1 MKKYIITTKVP
12 GQKLDVKFLASI
24 KTYMKRNDAEL
35 IVLSTECLDKDIW
48 DSEAENKLAKYN
60 KEQKRIR
67 LNRNISIYNI
77 KTDPKAADPSSGL
90 DWLSNQVGSIIVPSP
105 KQSLR
110 SVPRQE
116 TDLPRVLIGTGS
128 VTRVTKSLNKTKRRI
143 LSEYHQTVGA
153 VIVEVENDDIFH
165 FRHIQADKNGEFCD
179 LFKKYTPTKVFKV
192 GAEALIPGDW
202 HVGFTDP
209 VVRGGIIKLLKA
221 NTVKHL
227 VLHDLADMISI
238 NPHTEHKLI
247 TKAIFK
253 DMNSL
258 TLELMSV
265 ANELKELSELVSSV
279 VVVKSN
285 HDLFL
290 DRWLDSGGFM
300 KETENREIGLE
311 LALMKI
317 RGDDPLKYAVN
328 KYHNL
333 PKVRFLEEDE
343 SFLVSKKKFECG
355 FHGHLGPNGARGTPQ
370 AINKASG
377 PLIMGHCHAPAIVNN
392 TIVVGTSTYL
402 KVGYNKGPSSW
413 MQTFCIVYPNGNF
426 QLINFVKGRY
436 RV

>member
-1 MKKYIITTKVP
+1 MKRYIITTKVP
-12 GQKLDVKFLASI
+12 GQKLDIKFLASI
-24 KTYMKRNDAEL
+24 KTYMKKNKAEL
-35 IVLSTECLDKDIW
+35 IVLSTECLDKDTW
-48 DSEAENKLAKYN
+48 DSEAERELSAYQVEK
-60 KEQKRIR
+60 KRIG
-67 LNRNISIYNI
+67 LNDNLIIYNI

-90 DWLSNQVGSIIVPSP
+90 DWLSNQIGSIIIPSP

-116 TDLPRVLIGTGS
+116 TELPRVLIGTGS
-128 VTRVTKSLNKTKRRI
+128 VTRVTNSLNKTKRRI

-153 VIVEVENDDIFH
+153 VIVEVESRQIYH
-165 FRHIQADKNGEFCD
+165 FRHVQADKNGEFCD
-179 LFKKYTPTKVFKV
+179 LFKKYTPTKVVSV

-209 VVRGGIIKLLKA
+209 VVRSGILSILK
-221 NTVKHL
+221 NNKVKNL

-247 TKAIFK
+247 TKAMFK
-253 DMNSL
+253 NMNSL
-258 TLELMSV
+258 ELEIVSV
-265 ANELKELSELVSSV
+265 ANELKVLSQLVDNV

-311 LALMKI
+311 LALEKI
-317 RGDDPLKYAVN
+317 RGSDPLKYAVG
-328 KYHNL
+328 KYQKL
-333 PKVRFLEEDE
+333 PNVRFLKEDE
-343 SFLVSKKKFECG
+343 SFLVSKKQFECG

-436 RV
+436 RI

>member
-1 MKKYIITTKVP
+1 MKRYIITTKVP
-12 GQKLDVKFLASI
+12 GQKLDEKFLASI
-24 KTYMKRNDAEL
+24 KTYIKSNNAKL
-35 IVLSTECLDKDIW
+35 IVLNTECLDKDTW
-48 DSEAENKLAKYN
+48 NSKAESELGKFQREDKKIKLN
-60 KEQKRIR
+60 
-67 LNRNISIYNI
+67 NNITIYNI
-77 KTDPKAADPSSGL
+77 KTDPKSADPTSGL
-90 DWLSNQVGSIIVPSP
+90 DWLSNQIGSIIVPSP

-128 VTRVTKSLNKTKRRI
+128 ITRVTNSLNKTKRRI

-153 VIVEVENDDIFH
+153 VIVEIENDSIFH
-165 FRHIQADKNGEFCD
+165 FRHIQADKKGEFCD
-179 LFKKYTPTKVFKV
+179 LFKKYTPTKVLKV

-209 VVRGGIIKLLKA
+209 IVRENIMRILKI
-221 NTVKHL
+221 NKVKNL

-253 DMNSL
+253 NMNSL
-258 TLELMSV
+258 ELEIMTV
-265 ANELKELSELVSSV
+265 ANELTTLSKLVDTV

-311 LALMKI
+311 LALMKV
-317 RGDDPLKYAVN
+317 RGSDPLEFAVN
-328 KYHNL
+328 KFSNL
-333 PKVRFLEEDE
+333 KNVRFLKEDE
-343 SFLVSKKKFECG
+343 SFLVSPKKFECG

-436 RV
+436 RI